1 MNLTGANHFSNIRDR
16 SRSARDRSKSLRVT
30 SQQLRE
36 SLENLRAYAAEV
48 NGSLPEHHK
57 PASGSAAAGDFS
69 TVRRTPLD
77 FASQMRERVRK
88 ARIQA
93 QALRRR
99 AADLRNQA
107 AEFRARSEN
116 LRSNS
121 AAV

>member
-1 MNLTGANHFSNIRDR
+1 MTGANRFSNIRDR
-16 SRSARDRSKSLRVT
+16 SRSARERSRSLRVT

-48 NGSLPEHHK
+48 NGGLPENHK
-57 PASGSAAAGDFS
+57 PSDAAEHLS
-69 TVRRTPLD
+69 PPRRTPLD
-77 FASQMRERVRK
+77 FAGQVRERVHK
-88 ARIQA
+88 ARVEA

-116 LRSNS
+116 LRSHS
-121 AAV
+121 AAL

>member
-1 MNLTGANHFSNIRDR
+1 VTGVNRLLTIRDR
-16 SRSARDRSKSLRVT
+16 SRSARERSRSLRVT

-48 NGSLPEHHK
+48 NGGLPEHHK
-57 PASGSAAAGDFS
+57 PMPGSVAAQDPLIHHRS
-69 TVRRTPLD
+69 PLD
-77 FASQMRERVRK
+77 FASLIRERVRK
-88 ARIQA
+88 ARIEA

-121 AAV
+121 ASI

>member
-1 MNLTGANHFSNIRDR
+1 MTGVNRLSTIRDR
-16 SRSARDRSKSLRVT
+16 SRSARERSRSLRVT
-30 SQQLRE
+30 SKQLRE

-48 NGSLPEHHK
+48 NGGLPEHHK
-57 PASGSAAAGDFS
+57 PIPDSGAAEGPPALP
-69 TVRRTPLD
+69 RTPLD
-77 FASQMRERVRK
+77 FAGLIQERVRK
-88 ARIQA
+88 ARSDA

-121 AAV
+121 ASI

>member
-1 MNLTGANHFSNIRDR
+1 
-16 SRSARDRSKSLRVT
+16 
-30 SQQLRE
+30 LRE

-48 NGSLPEHHK
+48 NGGLPESHK
-57 PASGSAAAGDFS
+57 PRFDAGKEDLS
-69 TVRRTPLD
+69 PPRRTPLN
-77 FASQMRERVRK
+77 FAGQVRERVHK
-88 ARIQA
+88 ARREA

-121 AAV
+121 VTL